1 MKTTFCTNKEE
12 GPSVSSQYRTGSRGS
27 AKAKVIALVGAGA
40 LLLTGC
46 TAEAKRGWLPNVERD
61 TTNHTGAI
69 QDLWVHSW
77 IAVIIIGVMTWG
89 LMLWCVVAYRRRK
102 TDTGYPRQLSY
113 NLPLEIFYT
122 AIPLVLVLVFFS
134 FNNTVE
140 KSINAP
146 VDSEVVV
153 DVRAKQWSWDFNY
166 NYEGQ
171 KKYFA
176 GEQAHLNTDGSA
188 GVEET
193 LPTLYLP
200 AGKSV
205 TLELNSRD
213 VIHSFWVPAFLQK
226 LDMIPGKTN
235 YIYLTP
241 QVEGTYAGKCA
252 ELCGEYHS
260 EMLFNVE
267 VVNDAEF
274 KAQLAKME
282 DGHIGEEYDRQ
293 PNKVNSVVV
302 EHGHEEGGK

>member
-1 MKTTFCTNKEE
+1 M
-12 GPSVSSQYRTGSRGS
+12 SSQDRTGSRGS
-27 AKAKVIALVGAGA
+27 AKAKVLALVGTGA

-46 TAEAKRGWLPNVERD
+46 SAEAKRGWLPNVERD

-69 QDLWVHSW
+69 QDFWVNSW
-77 IAVIIIGVMTWG
+77 IAVIVIGVLTWG
-89 LMLWCVVAYRRRK
+89 LMLWCVIAYRRRK
-102 TDTGYPRQLSY
+102 NDTGYPRQLSY
-113 NLPLEIFYT
+113 NMPLEIFYT

-134 FNNTVE
+134 FNNNLE
-140 KSINAP
+140 KQINTP

-166 NYEGQ
+166 SYQGTE
-171 KKYFA
+171 KYYA
-176 GEQAHLNTDGSA
+176 GEQAHLNTDGSE
-188 GVEET
+188 GVREE

-205 TLELNSRD
+205 TLKLNSRD

-241 QVEGTYAGKCA
+241 QVEGSYDGKCA

-267 VVNDAEF
+267 VVNESEF

-282 DGHIGEEYDRQ
+282 DGHLGEEYDRQ
-293 PNKVNSVVV
+293 PDVVNGVVV
-302 EHGHEEGGK
+302 EHGEGE

>member
-1 MKTTFCTNKEE
+1 M
-12 GPSVSSQYRTGSRGS
+12 SSQDRTGSRGS
-27 AKAKVIALVGAGA
+27 AKAKVLALVGTGA

-69 QDLWVHSW
+69 QDFWVNSW
-77 IAVIIIGVMTWG
+77 IAVIVIGVLTWG
-89 LMLWCVVAYRRRK
+89 LMLWCVIAYRRRK
-102 TDTGYPRQLSY
+102 NDTGYPRQLSY

-134 FNNTVE
+134 FNNNLV
-140 KSINAP
+140 KQINAP

-153 DVRAKQWSWDFNY
+153 DVRAKQWAWDFNY
-166 NYEGQ
+166 SYQGTE
-171 KKYFA
+171 KYFA
-176 GEQAHLNTDGSA
+176 GEQAHLNTDGSE
-188 GVEET
+188 GVREE

-226 LDMIPGKTN
+226 LDMIPGRTN

-241 QVEGTYAGKCA
+241 QVEGSYDGKCA

-260 EMLFNVE
+260 EMLFKVE
-267 VVNDAEF
+267 VVSESEF

-293 PNKVNSVVV
+293 PNAVNGVVV
-302 EHGHEEGGK
+302 ERGEGE

>member
-12 GPSVSSQYRTGSRGS
+12 GPSVSSQDRTGSRGS
-27 AKAKVIALVGAGA
+27 AKAKVLALVGTGA

-46 TAEAKRGWLPNVERD
+46 SAEAKRGWLPNVERD

-69 QDLWVHSW
+69 QDFWVHSW
-77 IAVIIIGVMTWG
+77 IAVVVIGVLTWG
-89 LMLWCVVAYRRRK
+89 LMLWCIVAYRRRK

-113 NLPLEIFYT
+113 NMPLEIFYT

-134 FNNTVE
+134 FNNTLE
-140 KSINAP
+140 KSINKP
-146 VDSEVVV
+146 VDSQLVV

-166 NYEGQ
+166 SYQGTE
-171 KKYFA
+171 KHFA
-176 GEQAHLNTDGSA
+176 GTQAHLHTDGSEGA
-188 GVEET
+188 REE

-205 TLELNSRD
+205 QLDLNSRD

-235 YIYLTP
+235 HIYLTP
-241 QVEGTYAGKCA
+241 QVEGNYDGKCA

-260 EMLFNVE
+260 EMLFNVK
-267 VVNDAEF
+267 VVSEAEF
-274 KAQLAKME
+274 KAQLAKMD

-293 PNKVNSVVV
+293 PDAVNGKVVT
-302 EHGHEEGGK
+302 HGEGE

>member
-1 MKTTFCTNKEE
+1 M
-12 GPSVSSQYRTGSRGS
+12 SSQDRTGSRGS
-27 AKAKVIALVGAGA
+27 AKAKVLALVGTGA

-46 TAEAKRGWLPNVERD
+46 SAEAKRGWLPNVERD

-69 QDLWVHSW
+69 QDFWVNSW
-77 IAVIIIGVMTWG
+77 IAVIVIGVLTWG
-89 LMLWCVVAYRRRK
+89 LMLWCVIAYRRRK
-102 TDTGYPRQLSY
+102 NDTGYPRQLSY
-113 NLPLEIFYT
+113 NMPLEIFYT

-134 FNNTVE
+134 FNNNLE
-140 KSINAP
+140 KQINTP

-166 NYEGQ
+166 SYQGTE
-171 KKYFA
+171 KYYA
-176 GEQAHLNTDGSA
+176 GEQAHLNTDGSE
-188 GVEET
+188 GVREE

-205 TLELNSRD
+205 TLVLNSRD

-241 QVEGTYAGKCA
+241 QVEGSYDGKCA

-267 VVNDAEF
+267 VVNESEF

-282 DGHIGEEYDRQ
+282 DGHLGEEYDRQ
-293 PNKVNSVVV
+293 PDVVNGVVV
-302 EHGHEEGGK
+302 EHGEGE

>member
-1 MKTTFCTNKEE
+1 M
-12 GPSVSSQYRTGSRGS
+12 SSQDRTGSRGS
-27 AKAKVIALVGAGA
+27 AKAKVLALVGTGA

-46 TAEAKRGWLPNVERD
+46 SAEAKRGWLPNVERD

-69 QDLWVHSW
+69 QDFWVNSW
-77 IAVIIIGVMTWG
+77 IAVIVIGVLTWG
-89 LMLWCVVAYRRRK
+89 LMLWCVIAYRRRK
-102 TDTGYPRQLSY
+102 NDTGYPRQLSY

-134 FNNTVE
+134 FNNNLE
-140 KSINAP
+140 KQINTP

-166 NYEGQ
+166 SYQGTE
-171 KKYFA
+171 KYYA
-176 GEQAHLNTDGSA
+176 GEQAHLNTDGSE
-188 GVEET
+188 GVREE

-205 TLELNSRD
+205 TLVLNSRD

-241 QVEGTYAGKCA
+241 QVEGSYDGKCA

-267 VVNDAEF
+267 VVNESEF

-282 DGHIGEEYDRQ
+282 DGHLGEEYDRQ
-293 PNKVNSVVV
+293 PDVVNGVVV
-302 EHGHEEGGK
+302 EHGEGE